1 MGKNTVETDTDIA
14 SDDMDFEEFGD
25 EEFDLE
31 EIFKPVEVTS
41 RKRNNRRAK
50 NARRLIEQ
58 YWEDRKLAQ
67 QLDEYY
73 LHPDG

>member
-1 MGKNTVETDTDIA
+1 MMGKNTVETDTDIA
-14 SDDMDFEEFGD
+14 SDDVEFEGFED
-25 EEFDLE
+25 EEFDFE
-31 EIFKPVEVTS
+31 EIFPPAEVPS
-41 RKRNNRRAK
+41 RKRSRRAK